1 MELKTINPKCIW
13 CGKKR
18 RKFLKY
24 YCGSECY
31 KMYQESAVKIPI
43 IGEIKDG
50 KIRLFDK
57 IK

>member
-31 KMYQESAVKIPI
+31 KKYQESVVKIPI
-43 IGEIKDG
+43 IGEIKEG